1 MSDKK
6 VKVVRLNE
14 EKIVDIIDKLA
25 TEEVNKRLA
34 EHKKAEKAKLI
45 EGKIQALNEE
55 LKELNGEKEEVKENE
70 EGK

>member
-34 EHKKAEKAKLI
+34 EHNKNVKAKLI
-45 EGKIQALNEE
+45 ENKISALTA
-55 LKELNGEKEEVKENE
+55 ELNKVK
-70 EGK
+70 GVKKTK